1 MNHTIKLLTPICFL
15 FFVITST
22 PSQGKVTYKPHKHV
36 GKHWPTKDELKKLTQ
51 AKGKS
56 EKEVMKLLG
65 YPYRKETRK
74 DGTVIWYYPWLAAA
88 YVAFKDGK
96 AVYAAY
102 IAGY

>member
-1 MNHTIKLLTPICFL
+1 MKLLTAICLSFL

-22 PSQGKVTYKPHKHV
+22 PAQGKVTYKPDKQV
-36 GKHWPTKDELKKLTQ
+36 DKHWPTKNEVKKLTQ

-56 EKEVMKLLG
+56 EKEVLKLLG
-65 YPYRKETRK
+65 PPYRKETRK

-96 AVYAAY
+96 AVYTFY
-102 IAGY
+102 TAGY